1 MITIDNLTKRYGNFT
16 AVSSLSLSV
25 RPGEIYGFLGPNGAG
40 KTTTIKVLAGLL
52 RATEGK
58 IAVCGFDVEKQADDA
73 KRSLGYI
80 SDTPEPYERL
90 TGREF
95 LLTVAALFGIKGA
108 ERNKRVDEGLA
119 VLDLE
124 KWGDEL
130 VESYSHGMKQKLMI
144 SAALI
149 HNPSVVVADEPMVG
163 LDPRSARRLKEI
175 FRKLAS
181 EGKAVFLSTH
191 ILEIAERLCDRVGI
205 IMGGVLVAEGT
216 VEELRGKLSAPGHNL
231 EEIFLS
237 VTGAEGVS
245 TLADAGDETAAAL

>member
-1 MITIDNLTKRYGNFT
+1 MITIENLTKRYGNFT
-16 AVSSLSLSV
+16 AVSSLSLTV
-25 RPGEIYGFLGPNGAG
+25 KPGEIYGFLGPNGAG

-52 RATEGK
+52 KATEGK
-58 IAVCGFDVEKQADDA
+58 IAVCGFNVETHADDA
-73 KRSLGYI
+73 KRRLGYV

-95 LLTVAALFGIKGA
+95 LTTVAALFGLKGG
-108 ERNKRVDEGLA
+108 ERDRRVKDGLA
-119 VLDLE
+119 LLDLD
-124 KWGDEL
+124 KWADEL

-144 SAALI
+144 SSALI
-149 HNPSVVVADEPMVG
+149 HDPMVVVADEPMVG

-175 FRKLAS
+175 FRKLAG

-205 IMGGVLVAEGT
+205 IMGGKLVAEGT
-216 VEELRGKLSAPGHNL
+216 VDELRGKLKTPEHNL

-237 VTGAEGVS
+237 VTGA
-245 TLADAGDETAAAL
+245 GDETAAAL